1 MQSELW
7 LVILRNGLG
16 LKIKFLRKR
25 KIDLEKELKTLNDL
39 LLKHKWNNYE
49 EFSVCLEHLLLPDI
63 FFGFISR
70 KKCLK

>member
-25 KIDLEKELKTLNDL
+25 NIDLQKELKTLNDL

-49 EFSVCLEHLLLPDI
+49 EFSVCLEHLLLSDI